1 MVSPDNLALK
11 SEDGVLFSKDG
22 SILVEYP
29 CGRKDKKYHIP
40 LGTEQIYK
48 FAFWKT
54 NCLEELI
61 IPEGV
66 VSIGEGAIEYCSNL
80 KYLII
85 PSTLQKFG
93 DKSEISGLWYIGLH
107 YIENKSD
114 IVIKLRN
121 DFTYECI
128 SNWEDESR
136 NTISELKKGIAY
148 PVFLMLE
155 NNTVVRYY
163 KGEVDTE
170 YTGICTDAHG
180 DEWLVENG
188 LKKHNKYLNIYPN
201 KYIII
206 MLDNI

>member
-1 MVSPDNLALK
+1 MILSFCTMQETVFATEIGQEALT
-11 SEDGVLFSKDG
+11 EDGVLFSKDG

-29 CGRKDKKYHIP
+29 CGRKDKKYDIP

-107 YIENKSD
+107 Y
-114 IVIKLRN
+114 
-121 DFTYECI
+121 Y
-128 SNWEDESR
+128 
-136 NTISELKKGIAY
+136 
-148 PVFLMLE
+148 
-155 NNTVVRYY
+155 
-163 KGEVDTE
+163 
-170 YTGICTDAHG
+170 
-180 DEWLVENG
+180 
-188 LKKHNKYLNIYPN
+188 
-201 KYIII
+201 
-206 MLDNI
+206 